1 MRGTGFACPCG
12 QGHVEWLCQP
22 AAVPEP
28 AEQPGRRGL
37 LRGALGLAAAGLA
50 LGAPPAWA
58 QMQGGA
64 PRRLSIQ
71 RIQTGESFNGIYWQ
85 EGRYDREA
93 LRQLDWLFRDPRMEE
108 ATPMDPRLFD
118 VLHTVSLRLDSDES
132 FQVISGYRAPETNA
146 ANASRSRRVSRVSLH
161 MSGMA
166 ADVRLPGRDS
176 MGMARTA
183 AAMQIGGVGL
193 YRRDGFVHL
202 DCGPA
207 RRW

>member
-1 MRGTGFACPCG
+1 MPARWTGRRAGPWPGPVEVRRPASACPC
-12 QGHVEWLCQP
+12 CDTP
-22 AAVPEP
+22 AAT
-28 AEQPGRRGL
+28 RRQVV
-37 LRGALGLAAAGLA
+37 RGALGLVCLAGPAFAQAGTGTARSLA
-50 LGAPPAWA
+50 V
-58 QMQGGA
+58 
-64 PRRLSIQ
+64 Q
-71 RIQTGESFNGIYWQ
+71 RVQTGEGFSGVYWRD
-85 EGRYDREA
+85 GRFDREA
-93 LRQLDWLFRDPRMEE
+93 LRRLDWLFRDPLLEE

-118 VLHTVSLRLDSDES
+118 VMHAIAGRLDATEP

-146 ANASRSRRVSRVSLH
+146 ARAVESRRVSRVSLH

-176 MGMARTA
+176 MGMARLA
-183 AAMQIGGVGL
+183 AEMQAGGVGL